1 MTYMDFT
8 LRYIK
13 KQSVAKPIYTREVA
27 EAIAEEFG
35 ISEKTAALRA
45 ASSINRILS
54 EEKLPSLR
62 RYQKGI
68 YYKTEPT
75 FFGEAVIDKARLIQD
90 KYLLPDIGYETGE
103 SALHRLGLT
112 TWMPN
117 KRTLATNVAKQSI
130 RYDQKL
136 DVWIRPAKTK
146 INRDNMKY
154 LQTLDVLSAL
164 EGSPVDAEDPYGIL
178 AKHIERNKLHYDIL
192 LAYAAMYY
200 NQKTI
205 FALAET
211 AKRKEIKHETT
222 RG

>member
-8 LRYIK
+8 LCYLK
-13 KQSVAKPIYTREVA
+13 KQNVAEPIYTREVA
-27 EAIAEEFG
+27 EAMVKEFG
-35 ISEKTAALRA
+35 VNEKTASLRA

-192 LAYAAMYY
+192 LAYAATYY
-200 NQKTI
+200 SQKTI
-205 FALAET
+205 LALAEV
-211 AKRKEIKHETT
+211 AKKKEILFL
-222 RG
+222 

>member
-8 LRYIK
+8 LRYLK
-13 KQSVAKPIYTREVA
+13 KQNVAEPIYTREVA
-27 EAIAEEFG
+27 EAMVKEFG
-35 ISEKTAALRA
+35 VNEKTASLRA

-192 LAYAAMYY
+192 LAYAATYY
-200 NQKTI
+200 SQKTI
-205 FALAET
+205 LALAEV
-211 AKRKEIKHETT
+211 AKKKEILFL
-222 RG
+222 

>member
-8 LRYIK
+8 LRYLK
-13 KQSVAKPIYTREVA
+13 KRSVAKPIYTREVA

-35 ISEKTAALRA
+35 TSEKTAALRA

-75 FFGEAVIDKARLIQD
+75 FFGEAVIDKDRLIQD

-103 SALHRLGLT
+103 GALHRLGLT

-117 KRTLATNVAKQSI
+117 KRILATNVAKQSI

-154 LQTLDVLSAL
+154 LQTLDVLSSL
-164 EGSPVDAEDPYGIL
+164 ENSPVDAEDPYNIL
-178 AKHIERNKLHYDIL
+178 VKHIERNKLRYDTL
-192 LAYAAMYY
+192 LTYAAMYY

-205 FALAET
+205 LALAET
-211 AKRKEIKHETT
+211 AKRKEIKHEAT
-222 RG
+222 

>member
-8 LRYIK
+8 LRYLK
-13 KQSVAKPIYTREVA
+13 KQGVAEPIYTREVA
-27 EAIAEEFG
+27 EAIAEEFEVNRK
-35 ISEKTAALRA
+35 IAALRA

-54 EEKLPSLR
+54 DGKLPSLR

-68 YYKTEPT
+68 YYKTKPT
-75 FFGEAVIDKARLIQD
+75 FFGEAVIDKAQLIQD

-103 SALHRLGLT
+103 GALHRLGLT

-117 KRTLATNVAKQSI
+117 KRVLATNVAKQSI
-130 RYDQKL
+130 RYDQRL
-136 DVWIRPAKTK
+136 DVWIRPARTK
-146 INRDNMKY
+146 INQDNIKY

-164 EGSPVDAEDPYGIL
+164 DGSPVDAEDPYKVL

-205 FALAET
+205 FALAEI
-211 AKRKEIKHETT
+211 AKKKEMEHEAT